1 MPSVRQIR
9 GRIRSVRNTA
19 RVTRAM
25 QMVAASKM
33 RRAQEATTAS
43 RPYAE
48 KLREVLGGL
57 VGVGAVDPDL
67 SHPLLERRPVS
78 NVLLLSISPDRGLA
92 GGMPGNLSRAS
103 GEFLRAQMQQHPVAV
118 ITVGKK
124 VRDFMV
130 RAGADLRAS
139 FTDITDRPTMADT
152 LAVTHLVQQM
162 YTSGEVDEVHIA
174 YTRYVNTLVQQPMVR
189 QLLPIAAEGLEDESA
204 RATDYI
210 YEPDAGTV
218 LGALL
223 PRFFEMQVYQA
234 FLENSASE
242 QSARMVAMRNATE
255 AAEDMIDSLTLEL
268 NKARQNMITAELL
281 DLVGGAAALE
291 G

>member
-1 MPSVRQIR
+1 
-9 GRIRSVRNTA
+9 
-19 RVTRAM
+19 M

-57 VGVGAVDPDL
+57 VGAGAMDPDL
-67 SHPLLERRPVS
+67 SHPLLERRPVN
-78 NVLLLSISPDRGLA
+78 NVLLLAISPDRGLA

-103 GEFLRAQMQQHPVAV
+103 GEFLRAQQSQHPVAV
-118 ITVGKK
+118 ISVGKK

-174 YTRYVNTLVQQPMVR
+174 YTRYVNTLIQQPTVR
-189 QLLPIAAEGLEDESA
+189 QLLPIVAEGLEDESGK
-204 RATDYI
+204 ATDYI
-210 YEPDAGTV
+210 YEPDAGIV

-255 AAEDMIDSLTLEL
+255 AAEDMMDSLTLEL

>member
-1 MPSVRQIR
+1 
-9 GRIRSVRNTA
+9 
-19 RVTRAM
+19 M

-33 RRAQEATTAS
+33 RRAQEAVTAS

-57 VGVGAVDPDL
+57 VAGQSGADPDAT
-67 SHPLLERRPVS
+67 HPLLQRRPVS
-78 NVLLLSISPDRGLA
+78 RVLLLEISPDRGLA
-92 GGMPGNLSRAS
+92 GGMPGNINRAA
-103 GEFLRAQMQQHPVAV
+103 GEFIRGQQHPTGVV
-118 ITVGKK
+118 TVGKK
-124 VRDFMV
+124 GRDFMA

-139 FTDITDRPTMADT
+139 FIDMGDRPSMADT
-152 LAVTHLVQQM
+152 LAATRLVEQA
-162 YTSGEVDEVHIA
+162 YLSGEADEVYVA
-174 YTRYVNTLVQQPMVR
+174 YTRYVNTLIQTPTLAR
-189 QLLPIAAEGLEDESA
+189 LLPISTEGLEEGPPV
-204 RATDYI
+204 DYL
-210 YEPDAGTV
+210 YEPNAAVV

-223 PRFFEMQVYQA
+223 PRFLEVQVYQA
-234 FLENSASE
+234 FLENCASE

-255 AAEDMIDSLTLEL
+255 AAEDMIESLTLEL

>member
-1 MPSVRQIR
+1 
-9 GRIRSVRNTA
+9 
-19 RVTRAM
+19 M

-57 VGVGAVDPDL
+57 VGAGAVDPDI
-67 SHPLLERRPVS
+67 SHPLLERRPVVN
-78 NVLLLSISPDRGLA
+78 NVLLLAISPDRGLA

-103 GEFLRAQMQQHPVAV
+103 GEFLRAQQHQHPVAV

-162 YTSGEVDEVHIA
+162 YTSGDVDEVHIA
-174 YTRYVNTLVQQPMVR
+174 YTRYVNTLTQQPMVR

-204 RATDYI
+204 KATDYI
-210 YEPDAGTV
+210 YEPDAGIV

-255 AAEDMIDSLTLEL
+255 AAEDMMDSLTLEL

>member
-1 MPSVRQIR
+1 
-9 GRIRSVRNTA
+9 
-19 RVTRAM
+19 M

-33 RRAQEATTAS
+33 RRAQEAVTAS

-48 KLREVLGGL
+48 KLREVMGGL
-57 VGVGAVDPDL
+57 VAAGAVDPDL
-67 SHPLLERRPVS
+67 SHPLLERRPVNS
-78 NVLLLSISPDRGLA
+78 VLLLAISPDRGLA

-103 GEFLRAQMQQHPVAV
+103 GEFLRAQLHEHPVSVVTA
-118 ITVGKK
+118 GKK

-139 FTDITDRPTMADT
+139 FTDLGDRPSMADT
-152 LAVTHLVQQM
+152 LAVTRLVEQT
-162 YTSGEVDEVHIA
+162 YTSGDVDEVHIA
-174 YTRYVNTLVQQPMVR
+174 YSKYVNTLVQQPVVQR
-189 QLLPIAAEGLEDESA
+189 LLPIAAEALEDESGA
-204 RATDYI
+204 AMDYI

-223 PRFFEMQVYQA
+223 PRFLEMQVYQA

>member
-1 MPSVRQIR
+1 
-9 GRIRSVRNTA
+9 
-19 RVTRAM
+19 M

-33 RRAQEATTAS
+33 RRAQEAVVSS

-48 KLREVLGGL
+48 KLREVLAGL
-57 VGVGAVDPDL
+57 VGPGAGDPDL
-67 SHPLLERRPVS
+67 SHPLLERRPVN
-78 NVLLLSISPDRGLA
+78 NVLLLTISPDRGLA

-103 GEFLRAQMQQHPVAV
+103 GEFLRAQQHPVSV

-124 VRDFMV
+124 SRDFMV
-130 RAGADLRAS
+130 RAGADLKAS
-139 FTDITDRPTMADT
+139 FTDIGDRPTMAGT
-152 LAVTHLVQQM
+152 LAVTQLVQQT
-162 YTSGEVDEVHIA
+162 YASGEVDEVHIA
-174 YTRYVNTLVQQPMVR
+174 YTRYVNTLIQQPVVS
-189 QLLPIAAEGLEDESA
+189 QLLPIAAEGLDDA
-204 RATDYI
+204 GAATDYI
-210 YEPDAGTV
+210 YEPDPFTV

-223 PRFFEMQVYQA
+223 PRFLEMQVYQA

>member
-9 GRIRSVRNTA
+9 GRIRSVRNTS

-33 RRAQEATTAS
+33 RRAQEAVTSA

-48 KLREVLGGL
+48 KLRVVLGGL
-57 VGVGAVDPDL
+57 VAQGPGDSDTT
-67 SHPLLERRPVS
+67 HPLLERRPVA
-78 NVLLLSISPDRGLA
+78 NVLLLEISPDRGLA
-92 GGMPGNLSRAS
+92 GGMPGNINRAA
-103 GEFLRAQMQQHPVAV
+103 GEFVRDQQHPISVV
-118 ITVGKK
+118 TVGKK
-124 VRDFMV
+124 ARDFMV

-139 FTDITDRPTMADT
+139 FTDMGDRPSMADT
-152 LAVTHLVQQM
+152 LPITRLVEQT

-174 YTRYVNTLVQQPMVR
+174 YTRYINTLLQTPVVA
-189 QLLPIAAEGLEDESA
+189 QLLPISTEGLEEGP
-204 RATDYI
+204 RVDYI
-210 YEPDAGTV
+210 YEPDSATV

-223 PRFFEMQVYQA
+223 PRFLEVQVYQA

>member
-33 RRAQEATTAS
+33 RRAQEAVVAS
-43 RPYAE
+43 RPYADR
-48 KLREVLGGL
+48 LRAVLAGL
-57 VGVGAVDPDL
+57 VGPGVDPDAA
-67 SHPLLERRPVS
+67 HPLLERRPVERA
-78 NVLLLSISPDRGLA
+78 LLLEISPDRGLA
-92 GGMPGNLSRAS
+92 GGMPGNVNRAA
-103 GEFLRAQMQQHPVAV
+103 GEFVRDRDHPVRV
-118 ITVGKK
+118 VTVGRKG
-124 VRDFMV
+124 RDFMA
-130 RAGADLRAS
+130 RAGADLQAS
-139 FTDITDRPTMADT
+139 FVGVGDRPSLAET
-152 LAVTHLVQQM
+152 LPVTRLIERAYV
-162 YTSGEVDEVHIA
+162 SGEVDRVHVV
-174 YTRYVNTLVQQPMVR
+174 YTRYVNTLVQTPVLT
-189 QLLPIAAEGLEDESA
+189 QLLPVSPEEFADAPA
-204 RATDYI
+204 VDYL
-210 YEPDAGTV
+210 YEPDAATV

-223 PRFFEMQVYQA
+223 PRFLEVQVYQA
-234 FLENSASE
+234 FLENGASE

-255 AAEDMIDSLTLEL
+255 AAEDMTDALTLEL

>member
-1 MPSVRQIR
+1 
-9 GRIRSVRNTA
+9 
-19 RVTRAM
+19 M

-33 RRAQEATTAS
+33 RRAQEAVTAS

-57 VGVGAVDPDL
+57 VGQGAADTGL

-78 NVLLLSISPDRGLA
+78 TVLLLAISPDRGLA
-92 GGMPGNLSRAS
+92 GGMPGNLARVS
-103 GEFLRAQMQQHPVAV
+103 GEFLRTQQHPVSV
-118 ITVGKK
+118 ITAGKK

-139 FTDITDRPTMADT
+139 FTDIGDRPLLADT
-152 LAVTHLVQQM
+152 LALTRMAEQT
-162 YTSGEVDEVHIA
+162 YASGDADEVHIVF
-174 YTRYVNTLVQQPMVR
+174 TRFVNTLVQQPVVR
-189 QLLPIAAEGLEDESA
+189 QLLPITPEGLDA
-204 RATDYI
+204 GDGTAATEYI
-210 YEPDAGTV
+210 YEPDAGAV
-218 LGALL
+218 LNALL
-223 PRFFEMQVYQA
+223 PRFLEMQVYQA

>member
-9 GRIRSVRNTA
+9 GRIRSVTNTS

-33 RRAQEATTAS
+33 RRAQEAVVSS

-48 KLREVLGGL
+48 KLRAVLGGL
-57 VGVGAVDPDL
+57 VAQGPGDSDTT
-67 SHPLLERRPVS
+67 HPLLERRAVAS
-78 NVLLLSISPDRGLA
+78 VLLLEISPDRGLA
-92 GGMPGNLSRAS
+92 GGMPGNINRAS
-103 GEFLRAQMQQHPVAV
+103 GEFVRDQQHPTSVV
-118 ITVGKK
+118 TVGKK
-124 VRDFMV
+124 ARDFMV
-130 RAGADLRAS
+130 RAGVDLRAS
-139 FTDITDRPTMADT
+139 FTDMGDRPSMADT
-152 LAVTHLVQQM
+152 LSITRLVEQT

-174 YTRYVNTLVQQPMVR
+174 YTRYINTLLQTPVVA
-189 QLLPIAAEGLEDESA
+189 QLLPISTEGLEGGPSV
-204 RATDYI
+204 DYI
-210 YEPDAGTV
+210 YEPDAATV

-223 PRFFEMQVYQA
+223 PRFLEVQVYQA

-281 DLVGGAAALE
+281 DLVGGAAALQ

>member
-1 MPSVRQIR
+1 
-9 GRIRSVRNTA
+9 
-19 RVTRAM
+19 M

-33 RRAQEATTAS
+33 RRAQEAVTAS

-48 KLREVLGGL
+48 KLREVLSGL
-57 VGVGAVDPDL
+57 VGPASGDPDL
-67 SHPLLERRPVS
+67 SHPLLERRPVNS
-78 NVLLLSISPDRGLA
+78 VLLLSISPDRGLA

-103 GEFLRAQMQQHPVAV
+103 GEFLRAQQRPVQVVTA
-118 ITVGKK
+118 GKK

-130 RAGADLRAS
+130 RAGADLKAS
-139 FTDITDRPTMADT
+139 FTDVGDRPAMADT
-152 LAVTHLVQQM
+152 LAVTQLVQQA
-162 YTSGEVDEVHIA
+162 YTSGEVDEVHVA
-174 YTRYVNTLVQQPMVR
+174 YTRYVNTLIQQPTVQ
-189 QLLPIAAEGLEDESA
+189 QLLPIAAEGLDDESGK
-204 RATDYI
+204 ATDYI

-223 PRFFEMQVYQA
+223 PRFLEMQVYQA

>member
-1 MPSVRQIR
+1 
-9 GRIRSVRNTA
+9 
-19 RVTRAM
+19 M

-33 RRAQEATTAS
+33 RRAQEAVVSS

-48 KLREVLGGL
+48 KLREVLSGL
-57 VGVGAVDPDL
+57 VGQGAADPDL
-67 SHPLLERRPVS
+67 SHPLLERRPVN
-78 NVLLLSISPDRGLA
+78 NVLLLAISPDRGLA

-103 GEFLRAQMQQHPVAV
+103 GEFLRSHTQTHPVSV
-118 ITVGKK
+118 VTVGKK

-130 RAGADLRAS
+130 RAGADLKAS
-139 FTDITDRPTMADT
+139 FTDIGDRPTMAGT
-152 LAVTHLVQQM
+152 LAVTRLVEQT
-162 YTSGEVDEVHIA
+162 YASGDVDEVHIV
-174 YTRYVNTLVQQPMVR
+174 YTRYVNTLIQQPVVR
-189 QLLPIAAEGLEDESA
+189 QLLPIAAEGLDDESG

-223 PRFFEMQVYQA
+223 PRFLEMQVYQA